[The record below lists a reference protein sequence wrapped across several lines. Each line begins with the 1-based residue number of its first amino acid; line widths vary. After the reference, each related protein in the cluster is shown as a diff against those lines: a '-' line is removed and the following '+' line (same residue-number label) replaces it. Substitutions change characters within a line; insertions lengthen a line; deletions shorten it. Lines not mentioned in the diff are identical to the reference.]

1 MIRIEKTLPGELD
14 GDIDPEDYGF
24 EVIKE
29 EPPDE
34 GEAAVRVGHLYAQVK
49 ERTGIVISPL
59 EPYLAALP
67 DQPRKPS
74 RPESSEGNDG
84 MPA

>member
-1 MIRIEKTLPGELD
+1 MMRIERTLPGELE

-29 EPPDE
+29 PPPSGQE
-34 GEAAVRVGHLYAQVK
+34 IAARVGHLYAQVK
-49 ERTGIVISPL
+49 ERTGMVIDTL

-67 DQPRKPS
+67 PS
-74 RPESSEGNDG
+74 GTHT
-84 MPA
+84 